1 MTQSGRLQYTQL
13 IRVLPSIYVHETW
26 LGLTLITTVN
36 VPHQPIQ
43 GQLRRRTRKV
53 ALWGIVLVL
62 ISAAGFNAAMLV
74 FFVAVPMALHAFVS
88 AARKWDGYT
97 RASTRWRVGLM
108 VIGAVLLVLAPVSIS
123 VQSRLLEVR
132 LQPIIVALEAYRDVS
147 GSYPGAIDVLVPEY
161 MESIP
166 NCPNLG
172 VRYYPRDEDGT
183 ITFALTCTTFGF
195 NKHTYFSATGLWK
208 DWD

>member
-1 MTQSGRLQYTQL
+1 
-13 IRVLPSIYVHETW
+13 
-26 LGLTLITTVN
+26 VN

-43 GQLRRRTRKV
+43 GQLGRRTRKV

-62 ISAAGFNAAMLV
+62 ISAGGFNAAMLV
-74 FFVAVPMALHAFVS
+74 GFVAVPLALHAFIS

-166 NCPNLG
+166 NWPNLG